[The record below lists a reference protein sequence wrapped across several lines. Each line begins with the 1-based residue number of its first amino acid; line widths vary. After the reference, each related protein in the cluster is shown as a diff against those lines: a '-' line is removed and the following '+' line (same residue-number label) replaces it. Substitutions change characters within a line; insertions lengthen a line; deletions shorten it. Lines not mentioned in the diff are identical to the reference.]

1 MSILI
6 VGGHDR
12 MVSAYRQLCERRG
25 HRAKVFTQ
33 MPPQFEKAM
42 GQPDRIL
49 LFTEKV
55 SHKMVN
61 VVVQKAKRNSIPI
74 HRSHSSSMTS
84 LEELL
89 NQLEGTQ
96 H

>member
-6 VGGHDR
+6 VGGHDK
-12 MVSAYRQLCERRG
+12 MVAAYRQLCERRG
-25 HRAKVFTQ
+25 HRAKIFTQ
-33 MPPQFEKAM
+33 LPPQFEKAM
-42 GQPDRIL
+42 GSPDRIV

-55 SHKMVN
+55 SHKMAN

-74 HRSHSSSMTS
+74 YRSHSCSMTS

-89 NQLEGTQ
+89 NQLEASR